1 MFIFLFYAMK
11 LDKELLEQLIACKK
25 QVDKVE
31 PLQEKSQYNHK
42 QQTIKVS
49 WGWYLFEIFT
59 RRNEDL
65 PTNFSV
71 WLIRKWP
78 EENVYLCRYNWD
90 HWLHR
95 NPNGEIIKWFHKHIY
110 NIEAKE
116 QWLSDDAYAEVSNEY
131 ASLEQA
137 LMQICKKYNI
147 DYNGK
152 LDGII
157 PPQWSLFDN

>member
-1 MFIFLFYAMK
+1 MT
-11 LDKELLEQLIACKK
+11 LDKSLLDELISCKK

-65 PTNFSV
+65 PMNFSV

-78 EENVYLCRYNWD
+78 EQNIILCRYNWN
-90 HWLHR
+90 HWEHR
-95 NPNGEIIKWFHKHIY
+95 NPDWSIIRWFHKHLY
-110 NIEAKE
+110 DTESKE
-116 QWLSDDAYAEVSNEY
+116 KWFADDAYAEESSEY
-131 ASLEQA
+131 TSLEQA
-137 LMQICKKYNI
+137 LFQLCKKYNI
-147 DYNGK
+147 DSNWK
-152 LDGII
+152 LDDIM
-157 PPQWSLFDN
+157 PPQWSLFDNIK